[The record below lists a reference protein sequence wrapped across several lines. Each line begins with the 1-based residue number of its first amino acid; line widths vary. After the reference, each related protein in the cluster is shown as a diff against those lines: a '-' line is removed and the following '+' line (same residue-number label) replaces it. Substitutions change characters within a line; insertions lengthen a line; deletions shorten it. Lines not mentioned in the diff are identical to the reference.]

1 MVPSDFDKTD
11 RSKNGFFDEL
21 AIIHDLK
28 RRKPLSSF
36 FELGSAQNELKRGG
50 TEVQQLGR
58 SSTKA
63 HKENHRELGS
73 RELALPPHEQIEGG
87 SSLREHHCAE
97 GSWGEL

>member
-36 FELGSAQNELKRGG
+36 LSWVKLKMSSRGAAQRSGG
-50 TEVQQLGR
+50 LTVAQPWR
-58 SSTKA
+58 TRKTTA
-63 HKENHRELGS
+63 C
-73 RELALPPHEQIEGG
+73 EGHT
-87 SSLREHHCAE
+87 S
-97 GSWGEL
+97 